1 MFDDIRQIMLENY
14 GIKDIDNST
23 DFKKDL
29 GLNSFDLMNL
39 VCLIEERYAIE
50 LDEEK
55 YRKMTTIGQMCDYL
69 NTLIKE

>member
-1 MFDDIRQIMLENY
+1 MFDDIRQILLENY
-14 GIKDIDNST
+14 GIKDIDNSA

-55 YRKMTTIGQMCDYL
+55 YRKMITIGQMCDYL

>member
-1 MFDDIRQIMLENY
+1 MFDDIRQILLENY
-14 GIKDIDNST
+14 GIKDIDNSM

-55 YRKMTTIGQMCDYL
+55 YRKMYGI
-69 NTLIKE
+69 EH

>member
-1 MFDDIRQIMLENY
+1 MFEDIKQILSENY
-14 GIKDIDNST
+14 GIKDIDLNT

-39 VCLIEERYAIE
+39 VCLVEERYSIE

-69 NTLIKE
+69 KTLIEE